1 MTKMNSINKL
11 NGLKEWA
18 EENLNREDATIM
30 QHDLNAVI
38 DVVIELNLKIDVLID
53 VLKFTRTR
61 LIYKNMATR
70 EIDCLFK
77 QMGIKP

>member
-1 MTKMNSINKL
+1 MS
-11 NGLKEWA
+11 GLI
-18 EENLNREDATIM
+18 T
-30 QHDLNAVI
+30 
-38 DVVIELNLKIDVLID
+38 VVVVLLTAFIITLIVELNLKIDVLID
-53 VLKFTRTR
+53 ALKFTRTR

>member
-18 EENLNREDATIM
+18 EENLDREDATIM

-38 DVVIELNLKIDVLID
+38 DVIVEMNLKIDVLID
-53 VLKFTRTR
+53 VLKYTRTR
-61 LIYKNMATR
+61 LIYKNMAT
-70 EIDCLFK
+70 
-77 QMGIKP
+77 